1 MFKIELEYP
10 TSSKNV
16 PRYTQGNTN
25 KYIERALAENN
36 DSYHTLLRT
45 FTKYF
50 EQLSKID
57 AYADENSNLP
67 YYINPFLPGFDS
79 ISLYCII
86 AETNPAT
93 YLEIGSGNS
102 TKFARKAISDNKL
115 NTRIISIDP
124 YPRAEIDQLC
134 DEVIRIPLE
143 EIKLDVFDSLVEND
157 IVFFDGSHRCF
168 MNSDVTTLFIDIM
181 PRLKQGV
188 YLHIHDIF
196 WPIDYPV
203 EWKERYYNEQYLLG
217 SLLANGLEK
226 YELILPNFYV
236 SLKTELLNLLE
247 PLWTSNQN
255 FKDVAKHGCSFW
267 MRKK

>member
-10 TSSKNV
+10 TSSKNA
-16 PRYTQGNTN
+16 PRYTPENTN

-36 DSYHTLLRT
+36 DSYYTLLAT
-45 FTKYF
+45 FKKYF
-50 EQLSKID
+50 YQLSKID
-57 AYADENSNLP
+57 ACADENSSLP
-67 YYINPFLPGFDS
+67 YYINPFLPGLDTV
-79 ISLYCII
+79 SLYCII
-86 AETNPAT
+86 AENKPAT

-102 TKFARKAISDNKL
+102 TKFARKAIANNKL

-134 DEVIRIPLE
+134 DEVIRMPLE
-143 EIKLDVFDSLVEND
+143 EIKLDVFDNLLEND

-196 WPIDYPV
+196 WPIDYPL

-217 SLLANGLEK
+217 SLLANGLEN

-236 SLKTELLNLLE
+236 SLKTELLKLLE
-247 PLWTSNQN
+247 PLWTSNKD